1 MYLHHVNISFRYCNK
16 PASVAPFEWDKS
28 DITKWPVSSQNLTQ
42 QQATCLILLL
52 YAFSLNLKFCNFY
65 EVAVTVFHFYWML
78 NWHFFLQYCEDT
90 GKPVSNVSSKID
102 RHMSCDITGRPC
114 CHGIQGECM
123 ITTREHCN
131 FIKGYYHEDKYLC
144 SQVKKSVNVCIFV
157 CFCMWLCTVF

>member
-1 MYLHHVNISFRYCNK
+1 
-16 PASVAPFEWDKS
+16 
-28 DITKWPVSSQNLTQ
+28 
-42 QQATCLILLL
+42 
-52 YAFSLNLKFCNFY
+52 
-65 EVAVTVFHFYWML
+65 ML
-78 NWHFFLQYCEDT
+78 NWLSFLQYCEDT

-144 SQVKKSVNVCIFV
+144 SQVIKECQLLYFCLLLHAIVHCVLDASKYLSKNAIYIRYILQVNCLGQICGMMDFADENNPDQ
-157 CFCMWLCTVF
+157 FYRLWTSLFLHGGYALGSS

>member
-1 MYLHHVNISFRYCNK
+1 
-16 PASVAPFEWDKS
+16 
-28 DITKWPVSSQNLTQ
+28 
-42 QQATCLILLL
+42 
-52 YAFSLNLKFCNFY
+52 
-65 EVAVTVFHFYWML
+65 ML
-78 NWHFFLQYCEDT
+78 NWHFCLQYCEDT

-144 SQVKKSVNVCIFV
+144 SQVKKKRSCWYFCLLLHAIVHCVLDASKYLSKNAIDIHYILQVNCLGQICGMMDFADENNPDQ
-157 CFCMWLCTVF
+157 FYRLWTSLFLHGG